1 MKIKVIFSKT
11 EAEIISVL
19 KEKLSIVNGDTMS
32 DESIVKALFESMI
45 DIGVTLKKLNQ
56 ESNSNIKVF
65 EVLYLEAK
73 KIKR

>member
-73 KIKR
+73 KN